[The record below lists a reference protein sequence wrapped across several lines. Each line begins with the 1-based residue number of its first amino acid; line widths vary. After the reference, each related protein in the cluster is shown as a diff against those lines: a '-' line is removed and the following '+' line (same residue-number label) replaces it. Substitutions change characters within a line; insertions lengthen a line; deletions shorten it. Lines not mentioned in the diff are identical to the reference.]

1 MKIIENIWWCLIIL
15 WIVLVGIAFHHID
28 TKEND
33 WWAKSFCLMEDGKLQ
48 QKFFK
53 DICWINGIGY
63 IADFVGT
70 GEYYSDLI
78 PSDEIYEWQ
87 LVEVLR

>member
-1 MKIIENIWWCLIIL
+1 MKIISAIFWCIVIL
-15 WIVLVGIAFHHID
+15 WIVFGGVFLYKIY
-28 TKEND
+28 TNEND

-53 DICWINGIGY
+53 DICWIDNVGY